1 MRKVNSP
8 YFNSAF
14 YTITF
19 SHVYKVSQPTA
30 GETSAVISLCYV
42 TSISSSS
49 CSELRC
55 DYGWICEHHEWLGV
69 IWKMRILAN
78 IWIYSITTE
87 THRLLLLRNACRLAV
102 ILVFLFKEEL
112 HHALPFF
119 PPSYLDSLVILKIHS
134 HPPSDASIL
143 WHHRHLM
150 MSSGGQISLPGS
162 CSGCTVRWISPCTCA
177 LHQCFMTSVFQEA
190 SGWSGKRKRNI
201 TKGDK

>member
-134 HPPSDASIL
+134 HQWRKHPVTSSPSYDVIRRPDFSSWFLQWMHSEMDFSLHMRTAPMFHDLSI
-143 WHHRHLM
+143 
-150 MSSGGQISLPGS
+150 SGGFRLEREEEEKYHE
-162 CSGCTVRWISPCTCA
+162 RW
-177 LHQCFMTSVFQEA
+177 
-190 SGWSGKRKRNI
+190 
-201 TKGDK
+201 